1 MVEVGGARNFA
12 GTGDAYDRFTGR
24 YSQLL
29 APAFADFCGIE
40 YGHRLLD
47 VGCGPGAF
55 TAVAT
60 DRLGEDC
67 VVGVDPSPSFV
78 ASCRERHPGVD
89 VRVGAAEELPFADDA
104 FDRAVAQLVMHFAS
118 DAPRAAREMCRV
130 VRPGGVVAA
139 SVWDSGDGMGLLR
152 VLRDARRAVEGA
164 SSEPDVPLVRRPWPA
179 RRAAVRR
186 RAGRARGGD
195 ADRDGPATPGST
207 TSGAGCSRASGLPAP
222 TSRPCPPPTATTTG
236 RRCTPR
242 SARPPVTSCSRPR
255 PGPPAVSCR
264 ADRAAHRV

>member
-1 MVEVGGARNFA
+1 MWA
-12 GTGDAYDRFTGR
+12 GC
-24 YSQLL
+24 L
-29 APAFADFCGIE
+29 
-40 YGHRLLD
+40 
-47 VGCGPGAF
+47 

-89 VRVGAAEELPFADDA
+89 VRVGAAEELPFGDDA

-118 DAPRAAREMCRV
+118 DAPPAAREMCRV

-139 SVWDSGDGMGLLR
+139 SVWDSNDGMGLLR

-195 ADRDGPATPGST
+195 ADRDGPRYSGFDDLWGGLLQGIGPAGAYVASLSATDRDHYREALHAQVGSP
-207 TSGAGCSRASGLPAP
+207 AGDFVLTAAARATRGVV
-222 TSRPCPPPTATTTG
+222 
-236 RRCTPR
+236 PR
-242 SARPPVTSCSRPR
+242 
-255 PGPPAVSCR
+255 
-264 ADRAAHRV
+264 